1 MRVLCAP
8 DSFKESI
15 SAHEAAR
22 AMAAG
27 VLAAGADADVCPIAD
42 GGEGTLDALVGA
54 LGGSIH
60 QATVVGPLGEAH
72 TARFGIS
79 PDGSTGIVELA
90 EASGMTLVPAE
101 QRDPTRTTTFGTGQL
116 IRTAAEAGCRV
127 VLVAVGGSATCD
139 GGTGLAQALG
149 TRFFDRRGQ
158 LIERPMTGGLLTE
171 LSRIEPAPPLPAIR
185 VACDVTNP
193 LLGPQGAAAVFAPQK
208 GATPMQVRQLDEGL
222 RRLASLLAADPET
235 PGAGA
240 AGGAAFGLLALCG
253 ATLERGVDLVLDTVG
268 FADRCGEADLVL
280 TGEGRLDGQTV
291 HGKAVSGVAARAH
304 ALGVPTV
311 AIAGSLGPGADDSLN
326 PALGGY
332 LADVVSLVERFG
344 RDRALREPAELISI
358 VAHELVDRLQQGISA
373 TTTR

>member
-240 AGGAAFGLLALCG
+240 AGGAAFGVLALCG
-253 ATLERGVDLVLDTVG
+253 ATLERGV
-268 FADRCGEADLVL
+268 DLVL

-311 AIAGSLGPGADDSLN
+311 AIAGSLGPGADDSLT

-358 VAHELVDRLQQGISA
+358 VAHEMVDRLQQGISA